1 MSENM
6 HVRIVPM
13 TADHLDAVA
22 ALERICFSDP
32 WSRQLL
38 AAELDNDL
46 SAFLVALDDEGE
58 VAGYAG
64 LQVVL
69 DEGTVTDIA
78 VRPDC
83 RRRGVASQLLQVFLD
98 FARGNRLAFLTLEVR
113 ASNYDAIALYG
124 SRGFRSAGRRKNY
137 YEHPREDALLMTLD
151 LAAGETPAG
160 EEARP

>member
-1 MSENM
+1 MSEKM

-46 SAFLVALDDEGE
+46 SAFLVALDDGGE

-69 DEGTVTDIA
+69 DEGTITDIA

-83 RRRGVASQLLQVFLD
+83 RRRGVAGQLLEVFLN

-151 LAAGETPAG
+151 LAAGGTPAG
-160 EEARP
+160 EEARL